1 MAVVETD
8 PNPVVLPPQT
18 VQRGHD
24 ELVSRQVADRRQ
36 LAAVLSQP
44 TTSRYASANN
54 APWRH
59 YVFRYAVQLS
69 VRELVFHVTRYL
81 CT

>member
-44 TTSRYASANN
+44 TTS
-54 APWRH
+54 
-59 YVFRYAVQLS
+59 Q
-69 VRELVFHVTRYL
+69 FHVMHQPTMRGGGITFSGMPSCCPSVNSYF
-81 CT
+81 T